1 MAWTLAIAI
10 VISLVVLTAFVA
22 ILLTGNSIVT
32 NGVVE
37 GGEAVSV
44 VLPEVKKIRDEAVEG
59 VEVAVLE
66 KYRNLLDDIYSNTLG

>member
-1 MAWTLAIAI
+1 MAIAI
-10 VISLVVLTAFVA
+10 VISLVVLTAFVV
-22 ILLTGNSIVT
+22 ILLTGNSIAA

-37 GGEAVSV
+37 AGGVVSV

-66 KYRNLLDDIYSNTLG
+66 KYRDLLDDIYYTLG